1 MWDMVLS
8 SESNNASIFTFRTK
22 QKQNKEF
29 NKFIT
34 LSGPGGGVDDLIG
47 ALGHDLG
54 DELVALHGG
63 GRVHVA
69 VVDGAGDADVGH
81 AVGHEGVRVG
91 RVPGALWRYGGK

>member
-34 LSGPGGGVDDLIG
+34 LSGPGGGVDDVIG

-54 DELVALHGG
+54 DELVALDGR
-63 GRVHVA
+63 GRVHLA
-69 VVDGAGDADVGH
+69 VVDGAGDDGLGG
-81 AVGHEGVRVG
+81 AVGRQGVLVLHVG
-91 RVPGALWRYGGK
+91 RALCDERG